1 MALRQPRNE
10 DPTINLTPMIDVVFL
25 LVIFFMV
32 GTKFSEQ
39 EGRIPVN
46 LPGVGQPTSMVR
58 GPDKRVVEVDRQGA
72 VFLDGQPIT
81 HEQLRV
87 ELQRARAAYPDLG
100 VVVRGDAAGTLDSY
114 AQVLSICSHSGIER
128 LDVAVQTLR

>member
-1 MALRQPRNE
+1 MVLRQSRTE
-10 DPTINLTPMIDVVFL
+10 DPAINLTPMIDVVFL

-32 GTKFSEQ
+32 GAKFGEQ

-46 LPGVGQPTSMVR
+46 VPGVGRPQPMVR
-58 GPDKRVVEVDRQGA
+58 GPDKRIVEVTREGA
-72 VFLDGQPIT
+72 VYLDGQLVT
-81 HEQLRV
+81 HEQLQA

-114 AQVLSICSHSGIER
+114 ARVLSVCSNSGVER
-128 LDVAVQTLR
+128 LDVAVQSLR

>member
-1 MALRQPRNE
+1 MALRQPRSE
-10 DPTINLTPMIDVVFL
+10 DPAINLTPMIDVVFL

-46 LPGVGQPTSMVR
+46 LPGVGQPQSMVR
-58 GPDKRVVEVDRQGA
+58 GPDKRVVEVTRDGA
-72 VFLDGQPIT
+72 VFLDGQPIS
-81 HEQLRV
+81 HEQLRS

-114 AQVLSICSHSGIER
+114 AQVLSICSNSGIER
-128 LDVAVQTLR
+128 LDVAVQSLR